1 MRGVVG
7 VLVVL
12 TTAVAGVPVASAG
25 RYDVV
30 ACNAPGARGVNNS
43 WSWSVGT
50 LNGPPSP
57 EDSASYALGGNC
69 ASGVGLRGG
78 SNPASPYATVRW
90 GTFANFQFTAP
101 IDTDIV
107 RVTLWRFGTGRLGAD
122 DPNTPDNEAGRFEV
136 NSMFGGNSVFAE
148 TCHPGT
154 AVWPANPCYTGA
166 LGFGPASKQ
175 VNEGRADTFTVGVFC
190 GGDVISLR
198 CRLNDGAGGPFAFVD
213 LQGAAVTL
221 EDNTAPRTTASGS
234 LLAAGWRR
242 QSDMVTVNATDN
254 SGIKQLRL
262 EIAGQLITSRPFAC
276 DNSKPV
282 PCRTALSGAR
292 LTGAGIPDGTH
303 TLRLVSVDAAGNR
316 GVVQRPLQIDG
327 TPPTATLQRARGKRI
342 VLNLSDPVSGVA
354 ATSVEVR
361 RNSTEPYRTLKSTF
375 ANGKLRATMD
385 RGSASK
391 IDIRVTASDNA
402 GNVTQG
408 NPTRLTATSAK
419 VGRRFRGVRSGRVKI
434 PFGRRATLRG
444 RLTLSAGQALA
455 GQAVVA
461 TAAIRKKGAVATAAG
476 TAVTDRRGRFSLKV
490 PAGPSRT
497 YRLVFAGSGGALATA
512 RGVSVRV
519 PASSTIHAS
528 RRRLGAGRVLFSG
541 RLRTRGQ
548 RIPGRGLVL
557 VLQGRESGQWRTFE
571 DTRTTRKG
579 RWRVSYRFSG
589 RPGTYPIRV
598 RIRKQSGFPFEL
610 GYSRA
615 LRIRVG

>member
-7 VLVVL
+7 VLVVAA
-12 TTAVAGVPVASAG
+12 TAAFGVPVASAG

-30 ACNAPGARGVNNS
+30 ACNAPGAKGLNNS
-43 WSWSVGT
+43 WAWSVGT
-50 LNGPPSP
+50 LNGPPSA
-57 EDSASYALGGNC
+57 EDSSAYALSGSC
-69 ASGVGLRGG
+69 ASSVGLRGG
-78 SNPASPYATVRW
+78 SNPGSPYATVRW

-101 IDTDIV
+101 TDTDIV

-122 DPNTPDNEAGRFEV
+122 DPNTTDNEAGRFEV
-136 NSMFGGNSVFAE
+136 NAQFGGNSVFAD

-154 AVWPANPCYTGA
+154 AVWPANPCYTGSS
-166 LGFGPASKQ
+166 GFSPASK
-175 VNEGRADTFTVGVFC
+175 VVHEGRADAFSIGVFC

-198 CRLNDGAGGPFAFVD
+198 CRLNDGAGGPFSFVD

-242 QSDMVTVNATDN
+242 QSDTVTVNATDN

-262 EIAGQLITSRPFAC
+262 EAAGRAITTRPVAC
-276 DNSKPV
+276 NYTRPV
-282 PCRTALSGAR
+282 PCRTSVTGTT
-292 LTGAGIPDGTH
+292 LTGASIPDGTH
-303 TLRLVSVDAAGNR
+303 TLRLVSVDAAGNP
-316 GVVQRPLQIDG
+316 GVVQRQLQIDG

-342 VLNLSDPVSGVA
+342 VLNLSDATSGVA
-354 ATSVEVR
+354 SAAVEVR
-361 RNSTEPYRTLKSTF
+361 RNSTKPYRTLKSSL

-385 RGSASK
+385 RGSASR

-419 VGRRFRGVRSGRVKI
+419 VGRRFRGVHSGRVNI

-444 RLTLSAGQALA
+444 RLTLSAGQSLA
-455 GQAVVA
+455 GQTIVA
-461 TAAIRKKGAVATAAG
+461 TSAVRKKGAVTTAAG

-519 PASSTIHAS
+519 PASSTIRAS
-528 RRRLGAGRVLFSG
+528 RTRLSAGRVRFSG

-548 RIPGRGLVL
+548 PIPGRGLVL
-557 VLQGRESGQWRTFE
+557 ILQGFDNGKWHTFE
-571 DTRTTRKG
+571 DMRTNRKG
-579 RWRVSYRFSG
+579 RWRVSYAFTG

-598 RIRKQSGFPFEL
+598 RIRKQARFPFEL

-615 LRIRVG
+615 LKIRVG